1 MKILKTFAIKYL
13 RKDMDLKQKLSK
25 LRRNFYLE
33 FYKTLKKIKEQ
44 QTSSD
49 SLASTTIDIMKKF

>member
-13 RKDMDLKQKLSK
+13 RKDMDLKPKLSK

-33 FYKTLKKIKEQ
+33 FYKTLKKIKE
-44 QTSSD
+44 
-49 SLASTTIDIMKKF
+49 